1 MSATLCL
8 AGLGLAQPH
17 MNGRRVGDHS
27 MGPQSQLFTRVLYT
41 TFNVTSHVRAGAN
54 ALGLL
59 LGSGKYGYLNAWCA
73 GKTQECLDVSI
84 WSNRTAV
91 F

>member
-1 MSATLCL
+1 
-8 AGLGLAQPH
+8 
-17 MNGRRVGDHS
+17 

-73 GKTQECLDVSI
+73 GKTNALSRFI
-84 WSNRTAV
+84 
-91 F
+91 

>member
-17 MNGRRVGDHS
+17 INGRRVADHS

-73 GKTQECLDVSI
+73 GKTNAPSRFI
-84 WSNRTAV
+84 
-91 F
+91 